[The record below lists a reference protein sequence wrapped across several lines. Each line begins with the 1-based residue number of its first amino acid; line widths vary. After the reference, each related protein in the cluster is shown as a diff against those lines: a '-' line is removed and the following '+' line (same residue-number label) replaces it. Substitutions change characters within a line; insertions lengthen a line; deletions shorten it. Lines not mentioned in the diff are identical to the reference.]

1 MIFVHLRSYN
11 QLKVKQLTFHRC
23 TKIAVFAKNILCTFT
38 SKTNSNLWK
47 ITIFKKKTL

>member
-1 MIFVHLRSYN
+1 MIFVHLRTYN

-38 SKTNSNLWK
+38 PRLNV
-47 ITIFKKKTL
+47 